1 MPTFSPTIAVVAI
14 RIDLSLAEERWCAVH
29 ADAPHGI
36 GPGGAPIRF
45 CRVVPAGAG
54 QHGRRFLAVHFS
66 RRRPE
71 WPQTRRGNCSGL
83 SQDRPSTA
91 DQFFVPTAPR
101 SAAWGTKNGTAGPSL
116 QFFVPT

>member
-1 MPTFSPTIAVVAI
+1 MPTFSPTIALVAI
-14 RIDLSLAEERWCAVH
+14 RMDLSLAEERWCAVH

-45 CRVVPAGAG
+45 CRVVPTGVG
-54 QHGRRFLAVHFS
+54 QHGRRFLAVHCS

-83 SQDRPSTA
+83 AQDLPSTTISLPA
-91 DQFFVPTAPR
+91 HPLNPGTPPR
-101 SAAWGTKNGTAGPSL
+101 
-116 QFFVPT
+116 